1 MGREAGVSVET
12 HCKIVGHVALRLMK
26 RMPEW
31 LRDSLFPKGSELIAA
46 AHDIGK
52 VSPTFQEK
60 IFCDLGIRRNLID
73 PALDKTIGYHFTVS
87 QATAKNYPKYIPEIL
102 GKHHGVAPQNVNDS
116 DAQVYGG
123 KKWQEQRIDLL
134 GKLKKELNSEWP
146 VIINSL
152 HSDVLAGLTVVSDW
166 IGSGS
171 LFDYA
176 GQTEWKEKI
185 NKALDNAGFITPE
198 ISKGL
203 SFKDIFNFVPRDIQT
218 RLYQAVEDRGVYVL
232 EAPMGLGKTEAAL
245 YSAYRV
251 LEKKRAT
258 GIYFALPTQLTSDK
272 VYLRME
278 QFLDKILSARSKHQK
293 ALLLHGAAWIRN
305 TELGEDGS
313 PGKSWFNN
321 AKRGLLAPFAV
332 GTVDQALMAVMNVKH
347 GFVRTF
353 GLAGKIVILDEVHS
367 YDGYTGTILKELVA
381 ALRELCCTVII
392 LSATLTDRERY
403 SIMGVDVGQEKV
415 KQVSEYPLIS
425 LYSDKGVTEV
435 STEKIPDVS
444 VDIRMI
450 DNDLEAI
457 EEILKRAERKEQ
469 VLWIENTVKKAQN
482 MFCKSSARATEINI
496 ECGLIHSRFIKKDRE
511 KNEEKWVQI
520 FGKDGRNLRNEKG
533 RILVGTQVL
542 EQSLDI
548 DADFLVTRICPTD
561 MLFQRIGRLWR
572 HRENDALRPAEAKR
586 EAWILS
592 PRLEDAVKNEKTL
605 DDSAKVYSP
614 YVLCRTLEVVRDIN
628 SICIPDNIRTL
639 LEKTYQERTEKGKM
653 AEYKIAMEKKRE
665 ILRSLALV
673 STSRATKTQPES
685 KAQTRYSEMESAE
698 VLLIQKKNLMDNGVR
713 VKFLDGTEID
723 LPKRVDPKTWRKLSA
738 ELLRNTVMVPEH
750 LAPKAKTK
758 QLSWLKEYVYLGDN
772 AESPFR
778 AAVVAKSAELQSVED
793 AEIYGFSYDSY
804 LGYKMVKT

>member
-1 MGREAGVSVET
+1 MIKPRNNNSNNQEDIPLIPLNECLAKTIKSEMGRKAGVSVET
-12 HCKIVGHVALRLMK
+12 HCKIVGYAALKLMN

-31 LRDSLFPKGSELIAA
+31 LRNSLFPKGSELVAA

-60 IFCDLGIRRNLID
+60 ISCDLGMRHNLID
-73 PALDKTIGYHFTVS
+73 SALDKIIGYHFTVS
-87 QATAKNYPKYIPEIL
+87 QATVKNYPKYIPEIL
-102 GKHHGVAPQNVNDS
+102 GKHHGVTPQNVNDP
-116 DAQVYGG
+116 DAQIYGG
-123 KKWQEQRIDLL
+123 KKWQKQRLDLL
-134 GKLKKELNSEWP
+134 GNLKKELNIEWP
-146 VIINSL
+146 VITSSL

-176 GQTEWKEKI
+176 EQTEWKEKI
-185 NKALDNAGFITPE
+185 NKALDNAGFIAPE

-218 RLYQAVEDRGVYVL
+218 RLYQAVEDKGVYVL

-251 LEKKRAT
+251 LEKNRAT

-278 QFLDKILSARSKHQK
+278 QFLDKILSEKSQGQK
-293 ALLLHGAAWIRN
+293 ALLLHSAAWIRN

-313 PGKSWFNN
+313 PGQSWFNN

-403 SIMGVDVGQEKV
+403 SIMGVDAGQDKF

-425 LYSDKGVTEV
+425 LCADKGVTEV

-469 VLWIENTVKKAQN
+469 VLWIENTVKESQN
-482 MFCKSSARATEINI
+482 MFCKLSARAREINI

-511 KNEEKWVQI
+511 RNEEKWVKI
-520 FGKDGRNLRNEKG
+520 FGK
-533 RILVGTQVL
+533 
-542 EQSLDI
+542 
-548 DADFLVTRICPTD
+548 
-561 MLFQRIGRLWR
+561 
-572 HRENDALRPAEAKR
+572 
-586 EAWILS
+586 
-592 PRLEDAVKNEKTL
+592 
-605 DDSAKVYSP
+605 
-614 YVLCRTLEVVRDIN
+614 
-628 SICIPDNIRTL
+628 
-639 LEKTYQERTEKGKM
+639 
-653 AEYKIAMEKKRE
+653 
-665 ILRSLALV
+665 
-673 STSRATKTQPES
+673 
-685 KAQTRYSEMESAE
+685 
-698 VLLIQKKNLMDNGVR
+698 
-713 VKFLDGTEID
+713 
-723 LPKRVDPKTWRKLSA
+723 
-738 ELLRNTVMVPEH
+738 
-750 LAPKAKTK
+750 
-758 QLSWLKEYVYLGDN
+758 
-772 AESPFR
+772 
-778 AAVVAKSAELQSVED
+778 
-793 AEIYGFSYDSY
+793 
-804 LGYKMVKT
+804 